1 MGVVDILYF
10 DNEVSVIGGG
20 AVDIEDGIV
29 VIEGFTDLF
38 GVVELNIDDGG
49 LFIGE
54 DGVEKVDEEVLM
66 VELTEHP
73 FKDPV
78 LSEVKVGKGEGRGV
92 SGARS
97 WIGGRRGER

>member
-1 MGVVDILYF
+1 MGVVDILHF
-10 DNEVSVIGGG
+10 DNEVSVIRGG
-20 AVDIEDGIV
+20 AVDIEDDV
-29 VIEGFTDLF
+29 AVIEGFTDLF
-38 GVVELNIDDGG
+38 GVVEVQINNRGF
-49 LFIGE
+49 FIGE